1 MTTFIDNASHLFR
14 IAAGVPEGAGGSR
27 GPGAAP
33 IATPVSQRS
42 RKLPV
47 RGCRPPEPPELLPA
61 SLGGR
66 QSGESTAGSA
76 AERYLDPAAYT
87 AGRGF
92 GRQVRLLSGSPVGA
106 PPVFEPA
113 VSRQSAGLGHT
124 VV

>member
-1 MTTFIDNASHLFR
+1 MAATSHFFS
-14 IAAGVPEGAGGSR
+14 IVAGVPEGAGGSG
-27 GPGAAP
+27 GPRAAP
-33 IATPVSQRS
+33 IAAPVSQRS

-47 RGCRPPEPPELLPA
+47 RGSRPLELPDLLPA

-66 QSGESTAGSA
+66 QSGEPMAASA
-76 AERYLDPAAYT
+76 AERYSDPAAYT

-106 PPVFEPA
+106 PPVFESA
-113 VSRQSAGLGHT
+113 VIQQSAGLGHT